1 MSQILPK
8 SAADRSIALNGDFAP
23 NWMCLVLKA
32 AGIYNLLWG
41 IFAIVFPTAIF
52 RWAGF
57 DPLPE
62 YPELWQC
69 IGMIVGVYGVGYWI
83 AGTNPYRHWPIVLVG
98 LLGKILG
105 PIGFVA
111 AVLSERFPASMGWT
125 ILTNDLIWWVPFVV
139 ILFGA
144 ARDSQARSTMELSDV
159 IPCDQNGRSFEEVT
173 AQGRHLV
180 VLLRHAGCTFCRESL
195 AKLSADRVDLEARGW
210 HLVIVHM
217 GPEAGETEALFSRY
231 SLENATRISDPGSV
245 LYRRFQL
252 PLGNIADLL
261 GVQIWVAGF
270 RAFVFGRHGIGKLVG
285 NGFQMPGTVLIENGR
300 VLHVEAG
307 PDASYIPDACALSSS
322 VFDRRGEAS
331 HT

>member
-1 MSQILPK
+1 MIQSLPK
-8 SAADRSIALNGDFAP
+8 SAADTSVASNDDFAQT
-23 NWMCLVLKA
+23 WMRLVLRA
-32 AGIYNLLWG
+32 AGVYNVLWG

-105 PIGFVA
+105 PIGFIA
-111 AVLSERFPASMGWT
+111 AVSSERFPASMGWT
-125 ILTNDLIWWVPFVV
+125 ILTNDLIWWVPFAV
-139 ILFGA
+139 ILFEA
-144 ARDSQARSTMELSDV
+144 ARDSQARSTLELSDV
-159 IPCDQNGRSFEEVT
+159 VPCDQDGRSFEEVT
-173 AQGRHLV
+173 AHARHLV

-195 AKLSADRVDLEARGW
+195 AKLSADRVDLETRGW
-210 HLVIVHM
+210 HLVFVHM
-217 GPEAGETEALFSRY
+217 GLENEETEAFFSRY
-231 SLENATRISDPGSV
+231 LLEDATRISDPGSV
-245 LYRRFQL
+245 LYRRFRL
-252 PLGNIADLL
+252 PLGNVTDLFGL
-261 GVQIWVAGF
+261 RVWVAGF
-270 RAFVFGRHGIGKLVG
+270 RAFVFGRHGIGKLIG
-285 NGFQMPGTVLIENGR
+285 NGFQMPGTVLIEDGR
-300 VLHVEAG
+300 VLHVEVG

-322 VFDRRGEAS
+322 VPDLRDEAS